1 MPARPARRGSV
12 SGAPCRRLVTARD
25 GTACL
30 EKRAGCGPGRCAG
43 APARPTRV
51 DACGPPDIFLRPDV
65 QVPACCPWPAAAG
78 V

>member
-30 EKRAGCGPGRCAG
+30 EKRAGCGPGRGRRRTG
-43 APARPTRV
+43 ATDKGGR
-51 DACGPPDIFLRPDV
+51 LRTS
-65 QVPACCPWPAAAG
+65 
-78 V
+78 